1 MSIISNFLKTKLK
14 INEIKLDR
22 NELGVLFIDLC
33 SVEGTKTVCQN
44 LKDIDILIIIKFLKG
59 ELDRRQEEKDKNQ
72 KRPGI

>member
-33 SVEGTKTVCQN
+33 SIDGTKAVCQN

-72 KRPGI
+72 KRPGV